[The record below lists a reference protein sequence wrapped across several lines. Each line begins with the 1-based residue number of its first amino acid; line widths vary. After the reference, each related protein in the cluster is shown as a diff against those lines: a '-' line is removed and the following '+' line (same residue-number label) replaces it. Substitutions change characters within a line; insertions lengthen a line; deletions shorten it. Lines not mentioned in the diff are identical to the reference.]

1 MSMRNVQ
8 VVLGVLFG
16 VAVFL
21 FLDYALPSRET
32 VRITNTYNKLTDLNW
47 SNRLFY
53 ASPRTGTVE
62 NAQGSRD
69 VRFIDTVR
77 PNGKPLVYR
86 NEDTGLIWPP
96 YFKYDSS
103 NLHAVAGDLRSTAD
117 NPRWVSVTSYGWR
130 NDLLTIFPN
139 AISITPVAGPGERPT
154 NWPALVILVILGV
167 LLALFWRAWNR
178 FREARISPAVSRA
191 ERRLQRM
198 DARADRARDRLG
210 AEAREAR
217 GRFRGWVQSWRPPR
231 R

>member
-1 MSMRNVQ
+1 MSMRNIQ

-32 VRITNTYNKLTDLNW
+32 VRITNTYNKLTDLGW
-47 SNRLFY
+47 NRIFY
-53 ASPRTGTVE
+53 ASPDTGTVE
-62 NAQGSRD
+62 NQQGLRD

-103 NLHAVAGDLRSTAD
+103 NLHAIAGDLKSTAD

-130 NDLLTIFPN
+130 SDLLTIFPN
-139 AISITPVAGPGERPT
+139 AISITPVAGPDDEPL
-154 NWPALVILVILGV
+154 NWPALLILGLLGV
-167 LLALFWRAWNR
+167 LLTLFWRTWNR
-178 FREARISPAVSRA
+178 FRARRITPSVRRA
-191 ERRLQRM
+191 EQRWDQI
-198 DARADRARDRLG
+198 DARADRARERLG

-217 GRFRGWVQSWRPPR
+217 GRFRGWVQSWRAPR